1 MLTYLCKYTPVE
13 LMAGF
18 GAQLDSPN
26 EEVPDFS
33 YSDTM
38 IHSSVCGHAKMLITE
53 MKTRRK
59 PSQTSI
65 TPSDSGDTEGAAG
78 TAAKKNECH
87 ICDPTRSEL
96 ILTNCCDS
104 IRRVYDTVEDGDF
117 DFADMLD
124 LPHRNTGHAVEQYA
138 AELRRLTDTYAKSTG
153 RAFSREAFLAA
164 WRKNADTWVKF
175 FGDNSEPFLLLLGAR
190 TGDLLSVKL
199 RDGLSYPVLDLTCGG
214 VRSVPKPPKDA
225 DTLTM
230 PALLSAYAE
239 ALLSQI
245 PCMRMEDIRDRAALL
260 RQKGLIGIVY
270 HSIRFC
276 DYYPFEYAEIRRST
290 DLPILKLESDYT
302 DQSAGQLSTRITAFD
317 ESLKEMRHEN
327 ANTKEPGKETE
338 MPANPLFVGIDSG
351 STTTNIAAV
360 DRDGKLVE
368 SHIVRTGA
376 KASSAAERALADLK
390 KKLGSRA
397 ADIACITATGYGREF
412 ISFADQTKTEISCHA
427 RGAHAEAPET
437 RTIIDIGGQDS
448 KVICLDEDGNIVN
461 FIMNDK
467 CAAGTGRF
475 LEMMATT
482 LEMSLD
488 QMAKTG
494 LSWKKNLTISSTCT
508 VFAESEVVS
517 LIAESNDTG
526 DIVHA
531 LNKSVAGK
539 TAAMVRRSRG
549 EGPYMMTG
557 GVARNPG
564 VAQEIERHLDAKLF
578 ITPHPDL
585 TGAIGAALYARD
597 AMVK

>member
-18 GAQLDSPN
+18 GTPLDAPN

-59 PSQTSI
+59 SGCPSPNT
-65 TPSDSGDTEGAAG
+65 GG
-78 TAAKKNECH
+78 
-87 ICDPTRSEL
+87 ICSEVCKICEPTRQEL

-104 IRRVYDTVEDGDF
+104 IRRVYDTVDEGDF

-124 LPHRNTGHAVEQYA
+124 LPHRNTGHAIEQYA
-138 AELRRLTDTYAKSTG
+138 AELGRLIDAYAESTG
-153 RAFSREAFLAA
+153 RDFSRAAFLTA
-164 WRKNADTWVKF
+164 WQKQADEWLHLF
-175 FGDNSEPFLLLLGAR
+175 PDSPQPFLLLLGAR
-190 TGDLLSVKL
+190 TGDLLNVKL
-199 RDGLSYPVLDLTCGG
+199 RDGLSYPVFDLTCGG
-214 VRSVPKPPKDA
+214 IRSLPAPPENA
-225 DTLTM
+225 GELPM
-230 PALLSAYAE
+230 PALLEAYAE
-239 ALLSQI
+239 ALLSQV
-245 PCMRMEDIRDRAALL
+245 PCMRMEDVRDRSALL
-260 RQKGLIGIVY
+260 RRKGLIGIVY

-276 DYYPFEYAEIRRST
+276 DYYPFEYAELRRAT
-290 DLPILKLESDYT
+290 ELPILKLESDYT
-302 DQSAGQLSTRITAFD
+302 DQSAGQFSTRITAFD
-317 ESLKEMRHEN
+317 ESLKEMFHEP
-327 ANTKEPGKETE
+327 ALETESGKETS
-338 MPANPLFVGIDSG
+338 MTANPLFIGIDSG

-360 DRDGKLVE
+360 DSDGNLVE
-368 SHIVRTGA
+368 SLIVRTGA
-376 KASSAAERALADLK
+376 KASSAAERALAELK
-390 KKLGSRA
+390 KKLGKRA
-397 ADIACITATGYGREF
+397 GDIACITATGYGREF

-427 RGAHAEAPET
+427 RGAHAAAPGT

-475 LEMMATT
+475 LEMMAAT
-482 LEMSLD
+482 LELSLD
-488 QMAKTG
+488 EMAQTG
-494 LSWKKNLTISSTCT
+494 LRWKKNLTISSTCT

-549 EGPYMMTG
+549 PEPYMMTG

-564 VAQEIERHLDAKLF
+564 VVKEIEHHLNAKLF

-597 AMVK
+597 AAR